1 MSNKKREGNGNSF
14 TRRSF
19 IKSTVA
25 AAVISGINPSVLFAG
40 EESGKISK
48 SLVAVVE
55 DKKSITDTFKI
66 DAPRARAMIDE
77 AIKRITG
84 TKSIS
89 EAWAKIFPNL
99 KDNEVIGMKPNC
111 VNWRIPSHPEVL
123 YSIADSMADAGIKKE
138 NILIWD
144 NVEGFLEK
152 AGYKINKGKEGYKCY
167 GTFIGKD
174 AENIG
179 LDPEAKV
186 QIKSQNF
193 ERTHSKILSQH
204 IDYFINVPVLKS
216 ADSPGISGVTLSLKN
231 MYGTI
236 SIAEQATVGLYPED
250 MPEAFD
256 KMHRNHCN
264 PQIAEVNLSEHIMK
278 KTKLVI
284 IDALAGVYN
293 GAPSSPPQ
301 GVSHRIV
308 MSTDR
313 VAADV
318 TGVGIINEK
327 RKEMK
332 VPEVSKETAGHIWS
346 AEKMGI
352 GTTNAEI
359 V

>member
-1 MSNKKREGNGNSF
+1 MKKRCPYSHLL

-19 IKSTVA
+19 LKSTVA
-25 AAVISGINPSVLFAG
+25 AAAITGINPTFLFAD
-40 EESGKISK
+40 EGKK
-48 SLVAVVE
+48 SVAKSIVAVVE
-55 DKKSITDTFKI
+55 DKKAITDNFSI
-66 DAPRARAMIDE
+66 DAKRARAMVDE
-77 AIKRITG
+77 AIKRITN

-89 EAWAKIFPNL
+89 EAWVKIFPNL
-99 KDNEVIGMKPNC
+99 KENEVIGIKPNC
-111 VNWRIPSHPEVL
+111 VNWRIPSHPEVV
-123 YSIADSMADAGIKKE
+123 YSIADSMAEAGIKKE

-152 AGYKINKGKEGYKCY
+152 SGYKINKGKEGYKCY
-167 GTFIGKD
+167 GTFIGKG

-186 QIKSQNF
+186 FIKSENF

-204 IDYFINVPVLKS
+204 IDYLINVPVLKS
-216 ADSPGISGVTLSLKN
+216 ADSPGVTGVTLSLKN

-236 SIAEQATVGLYPED
+236 SIAEQASVGLYPPD

-256 KMHRNHCN
+256 KMHRHHCN
-264 PQIAEVNLSEHIMK
+264 PQIAEVNASEHLMK
-278 KTKLVI
+278 KTKLVV
-284 IDALAGVYN
+284 IDALAGVFN

-301 GVSHRIV
+301 GVSHKIV

-313 VAADV
+313 VAADIV
-318 TGVGIINEK
+318 GMGIINEK
-327 RKEMK
+327 RREMK
-332 VPEVSKETAGHIWS
+332 IPEVSHEAAGHIWS

-359 V
+359 I